1 MSLSLLVVASASEE
15 TVTLNTSYT
24 VQGSLL
30 TCTFT
35 LDTGDTKGVGALSFY
50 VKTTGLT
57 FKPWNTEANKPIV
70 QYGDML
76 PPTFKPGKA
85 GVTDGYYSFTNG
97 NGKDSR
103 GYFIAAGGDPRE
115 GDSQRLL
122 KGSSVLI
129 FKATYTIDSSDY
141 TLAAEDF
148 KACLDGEQAK
158 LAETRYTC
166 VAPPSVNE
174 TPTTGVTVSGTAV
187 SWINTDNTED
197 NAVYLLYP
205 ATVEDATIKAQWKD
219 GSSYSATYTGTKGA
233 ISKTTVNS
241 REMNSQPFTFTGV
254 APGEYKLVIFKPG
267 KYVPKIVP
275 ITVSTTAYDCGQ
287 LKLWLYGDV
296 TYDGLVNVTD
306 AAQIQQ
312 YKAGIKSKFTEG
324 TEQDKA
330 DRMLA
335 ANVTEIKNG
344 DSTIN
349 VTDAAQIKQYKAGIS
364 SVFDLMK

>member
-1 MSLSLLVVASASEE
+1 MRRILALLLAAAMSLSLLVVASASEE

-76 PPTFKPGKA
+76 PPTFKPGKT

-141 TLAAEDF
+141 TLVTEDF
-148 KACLDGEQAK
+148 KACLDGKQAELEK
-158 LAETRYTC
+158 TRYNC
-166 VAPPSVNE
+166 VAPASVDK
-174 TPTTGVTVSGTAV
+174 TPPTGVTVSGTITSYGSAGDTV
-187 SWINTDNTED
+187 
-197 NAVYLLYP
+197 
-205 ATVEDATIKAQWKD
+205 TVELFKTGETTAAYTATGA
-219 GSSYSATYTGTKGA
+219 SYSIPNVASGTYTLEVSKKGHA
-233 ISKTTVNS
+233 PWTEEITVASSDISKN
-241 REMNSQPFTFTGV
+241 
-254 APGEYKLVIFKPG
+254 
-267 KYVPKIVP
+267 
-275 ITVSTTAYDCGQ
+275 ITIYPV
-287 LKLWLYGDV
+287 GDV
-296 TYDGLVNVTD
+296 SRDGVTNSWD
-306 AAQIQQ
+306 ASLILQAEV
-312 YKAGIKSKFTEG
+312 GIITLDAYQKVIGDVSGDKST
-324 TEQDKA
+324 
-330 DRMLA
+330 
-335 ANVTEIKNG
+335 N
-344 DSTIN
+344 SW
-349 VTDAAQIKQYKAGIS
+349 DASLILQKEVGLI
-364 SVFDLMK
+364 SVFPAE

>member
-122 KGSSVLI
+122 KGSVLI
-129 FKATYTIDSSDY
+129 FKATYSIDSSDY
-141 TLAAEDF
+141 TLVTEDF

-158 LAETRYTC
+158 LEETRYTC
-166 VAPPSVNE
+166 VAPASVDE
-174 TPTTGVTVSGTAV
+174 TPTTGVTVSGTITSFNSTTDTITVELWKAGAAAV
-187 SWINTDNTED
+187 AYTTTTTGNT
-197 NAVYLLYP
+197 AVYKFDS
-205 ATVEDATIKAQWKD
+205 VEA
-219 GSSYSATYTGTKGA
+219 GSYTMKV
-233 ISKTTVNS
+233 SKLNHVT
-241 REMNSQPFTFTGV
+241 REY
-254 APGEYKLVIFKPG
+254 E
-267 KYVPKIVP
+267 
-275 ITVSTTAYDCGQ
+275 ITVGNEAVMQDVKICLIGDANCNGSVNLADYAAV
-287 LKLWLYGDV
+287 LKHV
-296 TYDGLVNVTD
+296 KNIQKITD
-306 AAQIQQ
+306 AYALRCADANCNGSVNLADYAAILKHVKNIQKL
-312 YKAGIKSKFTEG
+312 Y
-324 TEQDKA
+324 
-330 DRMLA
+330 
-335 ANVTEIKNG
+335 
-344 DSTIN
+344 
-349 VTDAAQIKQYKAGIS
+349 
-364 SVFDLMK
+364 

>member
-141 TLAAEDF
+141 TLATEDF

-158 LAETRYTC
+158 LEETRYTC
-166 VAPPSVNE
+166 VAPASVDK
-174 TPTTGVTVSGTAV
+174 TPTTGVTVSGTITSYGSAGDTVTVELFKTGETTAAYTATGASYSIPNVANGTYTLKV
-187 SWINTDNTED
+187 SKKGHAPWTETITVGTSNIAD
-197 NAVYLLYP
+197 KNVTVYLWGD
-205 ATVEDATIKAQWKD
+205 VDGD
-219 GSSYSATYTGTKGA
+219 GS
-233 ISKTTVNS
+233 
-241 REMNSQPFTFTGV
+241 
-254 APGEYKLVIFKPG
+254 
-267 KYVPKIVP
+267 
-275 ITVSTTAYDCGQ
+275 ITA
-287 LKLWLYGDV
+287 
-296 TYDGLVNVTD
+296 TD
-306 AAQIQQ
+306 AQEIQRRA
-312 YKAGIKSKFTEG
+312 AG
-324 TEQDKA
+324 
-330 DRMLA
+330 L
-335 ANVTEIKNG
+335 
-344 DSTIN
+344 
-349 VTDAAQIKQYKAGIS
+349 S
-364 SVFDLMK
+364 SVFDITPNLAYCILRADVDSDGSITATDAQEIQRKAAGLSSVFSTLP

>member
-141 TLAAEDF
+141 TLATEDF

-158 LAETRYTC
+158 LEETRYTC
-166 VAPPSVNE
+166 VAPASVDK
-174 TPTTGVTVSGTAV
+174 TPAATYSVSGAIT
-187 SWINTDNTED
+187 SY
-197 NAVYLLYP
+197 NAAND
-205 ATVEDATIKAQWKD
+205 ATVQLKKNNDVVK
-219 GSSYSATYTGTKGA
+219 S
-233 ISKTTVNS
+233 
-241 REMNSQPFTFTGV
+241 
-254 APGEYKLVIFKPG
+254 
-267 KYVPKIVP
+267 
-275 ITVSTTAYDCGQ
+275 ITVSKGVGNFTITDVPAGTYDLVVTKSAHLTYTITGITVGSEDIDLTAKTDKPYQTITLLCGDLNGDGMINPSDINVIYEPANYYKNATDDNRIADLNGDGMINPSDINIIYEAANYYKTTANC
-287 LKLWLYGDV
+287 
-296 TYDGLVNVTD
+296 T
-306 AAQIQQ
+306 
-312 YKAGIKSKFTEG
+312 
-324 TEQDKA
+324 
-330 DRMLA
+330 
-335 ANVTEIKNG
+335 
-344 DSTIN
+344 
-349 VTDAAQIKQYKAGIS
+349 
-364 SVFDLMK
+364 FDF